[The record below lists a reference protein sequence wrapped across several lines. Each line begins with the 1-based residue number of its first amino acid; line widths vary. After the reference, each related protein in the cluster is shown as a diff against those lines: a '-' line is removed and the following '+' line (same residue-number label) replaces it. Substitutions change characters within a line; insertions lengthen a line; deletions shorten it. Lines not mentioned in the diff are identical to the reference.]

1 MTRTITIAVLDDE
14 EDILELLKLHLGS
27 AGFSVAAF
35 SDPEKLFAY
44 LRSHAPDLLILD
56 LMLPGTDG
64 LDVFRLLKRSEAW
77 SDIPVIMLTARA
89 GEADRV
95 LGLEIGADDYLTK
108 PFAARELTARVR
120 AVLRRTGDTAEGAGR
135 RTQIGDGL
143 VIDRDR
149 REVTADGSRLDLT
162 PAEFGIL
169 DALASSGGRVL
180 SRDRLLDRLWGDEK
194 VVTDRTIDVHI
205 RNLRRKLGR
214 RGDIIRNVRGAG
226 YKLEP

>member
-1 MTRTITIAVLDDE
+1 MSRTIAVLDDE
-14 EDILELLKLHLGS
+14 EDILALLKVNLEG

-35 SDPEKLFAY
+35 SDPERLFGY
-44 LRSHAPDLLILD
+44 LRGHAPDLLILD

-64 LDVFRLLKRSEAW
+64 LEVFRLLKRSDAW
-77 SDIPVIMLTARA
+77 SGIPVIMLTARVA
-89 GEADRV
+89 EADRV
-95 LGLEIGADDYLTK
+95 LGLEMGADDYLTK
-108 PFAARELTARVR
+108 PFSARELTARVR
-120 AVLRRTGDTAEGAGR
+120 AVLRRAGEPSAGGGR
-135 RTQIGDGL
+135 RVQVGDAL

-149 REVTADGSRLDLT
+149 REVTADGVRLDLT

-169 DALASSGGRVL
+169 DALASTVGRVL
-180 SRDRLLDRLWGDEK
+180 SRDRLLDLLWGDAK

>member
-1 MTRTITIAVLDDE
+1 MSQTITVLDDE
-14 EDILELLKLHLGS
+14 EDLLALLKLHLGN

-35 SDPEKLFAY
+35 SDPERLFSY

-64 LDVFRLLKRSEAW
+64 LEVFRLLKRSDSW
-77 SDIPVIMLTARA
+77 SGIPVIMLTARA

-95 LGLEIGADDYLTK
+95 LGLEMGADDYLTK
-108 PFAARELTARVR
+108 PFSARELTARVR
-120 AVLRRTGDTAEGAGR
+120 AVLRRAGETAEGAGR
-135 RTQIGDGL
+135 RIQIGDGL
-143 VIDRDR
+143 VVDRDR
-149 REVTADGSRLDLT
+149 REVAADGVRIDLT

-180 SRDRLLDRLWGDEK
+180 SRDKLLDHLWGDGK

-214 RGDIIRNVRGAG
+214 RGTIIRNVRGAG

>member
-1 MTRTITIAVLDDE
+1 M
-14 EDILELLKLHLGS
+14 
-27 AGFSVAAF
+27 
-35 SDPEKLFAY
+35 
-44 LRSHAPDLLILD
+44 
-56 LMLPGTDG
+56 
-64 LDVFRLLKRSEAW
+64 
-77 SDIPVIMLTARA
+77 
-89 GEADRV
+89 
-95 LGLEIGADDYLTK
+95 GADDYLTK
-108 PFAARELTARVR
+108 PFSARELTARVR
-120 AVLRRTGDTAEGAGR
+120 AVLRRTGETAGGAGR

-149 REVTADGSRLDLT
+149 REVTADGGRLDLT

-214 RGDIIRNVRGAG
+214 RGDIIQNVRGAG

>member
-1 MTRTITIAVLDDE
+1 MNQTIAVLDDE
-14 EDILELLKLHLGS
+14 EDLLALLKLHLGN

-35 SDPEKLFAY
+35 SDSEKLFSY

-64 LDVFRLLKRSEAW
+64 LEVFRLLKRSDTW
-77 SDIPVIMLTARA
+77 SGIPVIMLTARA
-89 GEADRV
+89 GESDRV
-95 LGLEIGADDYLTK
+95 LGLEMGADDYLTK
-108 PFAARELTARVR
+108 PFSARELTARVR
-120 AVLRRTGDTAEGAGR
+120 AVLRRAGETAEGAR
-135 RTQIGDGL
+135 RRIQIGDGL
-143 VIDRDR
+143 VVDRDG
-149 REVTADGSRLDLT
+149 REVSADGVRIDLT

-180 SRDRLLDRLWGDEK
+180 SRDKLLDHLWGDGK
-194 VVTDRTIDVHI
+194 IVTDRTIDVHI

-214 RGDIIRNVRGAG
+214 RGTIIRNVRGAG

>member
-1 MTRTITIAVLDDE
+1 MNRTIAVLDDE
-14 EDILELLKLHLGS
+14 EDLLELLKLHLGN

-35 SDPEKLFAY
+35 SEPERLFTY
-44 LRSHAPDLLILD
+44 LRGHAPNLLILD

-64 LDVFRLLKRSEAW
+64 LEVFRILKRSEAW
-77 SDIPVIMLTARA
+77 SGIPVIMLTARA

-95 LGLEIGADDYLTK
+95 LGLEMGADDYLTK
-108 PFAARELTARVR
+108 PFSARELTARVR
-120 AVLRRTGDTAEGAGR
+120 AVLRRAGETAAGPGR
-135 RTQIGDGL
+135 RTQVGADL

-149 REVTADGSRLDLT
+149 REVTLEGVKLDLT

-169 DALASSGGRVL
+169 EALAASVGRVL
-180 SRDRLLDRLWGDEK
+180 SRDRLLDLLWGDGK
-194 VVTDRTIDVHI
+194 IVTDRTIDVHI

-214 RGDIIRNVRGAG
+214 RGDLIRNVRGAG

>member
-1 MTRTITIAVLDDE
+1 MSRTIAILDDE
-14 EDILELLKLHLGS
+14 EDILELLKLHLGN
-27 AGFSVAAF
+27 AGFVAAAF

-44 LRSHAPDLLILD
+44 LRFHTPDLLILD

-64 LDVFRLLKRSEAW
+64 LEVFRLLKRSEAW
-77 SDIPVIMLTARA
+77 SGIPVIMLTARA
-89 GEADRV
+89 AEADRV
-95 LGLEIGADDYLTK
+95 LGLELGADDYLTK
-108 PFAARELTARVR
+108 PFSARELTARVR
-120 AVLRRTGDTAEGAGR
+120 AVLRRAGETAGTGR
-135 RTQIGDGL
+135 RTQIGDAL

-149 REVTADGSRLDLT
+149 REVVADGVRLDLT

-180 SRDRLLDRLWGDEK
+180 SRDRLLDRLWGDAK

-214 RGDIIRNVRGAG
+214 RADIIRNVRGAG

>member
-1 MTRTITIAVLDDE
+1 MNRTIAVLDDE
-14 EDILELLKLHLGS
+14 EDLLELLKLHLGN

-35 SDPEKLFAY
+35 SDPERLFAY
-44 LRSHAPDLLILD
+44 LRGHAPDLLILD

-64 LDVFRLLKRSEAW
+64 LEVFRILKRSESW
-77 SDIPVIMLTARA
+77 SAIPVIMLTARA

-95 LGLEIGADDYLTK
+95 LGLEMGADDYLTK
-108 PFAARELTARVR
+108 PFSSRELTARVR
-120 AVLRRTGDTAEGAGR
+120 AVLRRSRETAGEAGR
-135 RTQIGDGL
+135 RAQVGSDL

-149 REVTADGSRLDLT
+149 REVKLDGAKLDLT

-169 DALASSGGRVL
+169 EALASGIGRVL
-180 SRDRLLDRLWGDEK
+180 SRNQLLDRLWGDGK

-214 RGDIIRNVRGAG
+214 RGEIIRNVRGAG

>member
-1 MTRTITIAVLDDE
+1 MNRTIAVLDDE
-14 EDILELLKLHLGS
+14 EDILELLKLHLKN

-35 SDPEKLFAY
+35 SDPERLFAY
-44 LRSHAPDLLILD
+44 LRSHAPDLLVLD

-64 LDVFRLLKRSEAW
+64 MEVFRLLKASVAW
-77 SDIPVIMLTARA
+77 SGIPVIMLTARA
-89 GEADRV
+89 AEADRV
-95 LGLEIGADDYLTK
+95 LGLEMGADDYLTK
-108 PFAARELTARVR
+108 PFSARELTARVR
-120 AVLRRTGDTAEGAGR
+120 AVLRRAGETAGSAGR
-135 RTQIGDGL
+135 RTQIGDAL

-149 REVTADGSRLDLT
+149 REVIADGVRLDLT

-180 SRDRLLDRLWGDEK
+180 SRDRLLDRLWGDTK

-214 RGDIIRNVRGAG
+214 MGNIIRNIRGAG